1 MTKKLVLNSLFL
13 LLITAVFSAC
23 APTQTE
29 TEAEALQVS
38 GAWVR
43 PADIMSAAY
52 LQITNHGR
60 SAQQLVGV
68 DTAVAESAE
77 IHETQ
82 MDGDLMKMRPVEAVQ
97 IPAGETVQ
105 LKPGGEHIMLVGLT
119 APLVA
124 GDTIM
129 LTLTFDSGTRLEVEA
144 VVSLE
149 PVEGIDALTTA
160 SLLADA
166 DGIFVGQVTNPPITV
181 QAFSAPSTRPE
192 VATLSDLNGR
202 WRLIFFGYMHCPD
215 FCPLTLVDY
224 KNAKAAMG
232 EAAEEVEFVF
242 ISVDAD
248 RDTVELM
255 QPYMANFDPDFVGFS
270 ADDVTLTRIQPDYG
284 FYYERRLD
292 SGPEDVYTIDH
303 STRSYLLDREGV
315 LRATFAYDTD
325 PELIAAALQW
335 YLAHE

>member
-1 MTKKLVLNSLFL
+1 MTKKVLLHFL
-13 LLITAVFSAC
+13 LLLLLTAVFTAC
-23 APTQTE
+23 TPTLTE
-29 TEAEALQVS
+29 SESLQVS

-43 PADIMSAAY
+43 PADEMSAAY
-52 LQITNHGR
+52 LVITNNGR
-60 SAQQLVGV
+60 SAQQLVRV
-68 DTAVAESAE
+68 ETTAANTAE

-82 MDGDLMKMRPVEAVQ
+82 MDGDLMQMRPVEAVE
-97 IPAGETVQ
+97 ILAGETVQ
-105 LKPGGEHIMLVGLT
+105 LKPGGEHIMLMGLT

-129 LTLTFDSGTRLEVEA
+129 LTLTFDSGATLEVEA
-144 VVSLE
+144 MVSLE
-149 PVEGIDALTTA
+149 PVEGADALTTV

-166 DGIFVGQVTNPPITV
+166 EGVFVGQVTDPPIAV
-181 QAFSAPSTRPE
+181 QDFSAPSTRPD
-192 VATLSDLNGR
+192 VAALSDLNGR

-232 EAAEEVEFVF
+232 EAAKEVEFVF

-248 RDTVELM
+248 RDTIALM
-255 QPYMANFDPDFVGFS
+255 QPYLINFDPDFVGFS
-270 ADDVTLTRIQPDYG
+270 ANDKTLARIQPDYG

-292 SGPEDVYTIDH
+292 SGPEAVYTIDH

-325 PELIAAALQW
+325 PEMIAEALQW

>member
-1 MTKKLVLNSLFL
+1 MPKKLVLSFLFL
-13 LLITAVFSAC
+13 LLMTAIFAAC
-23 APTQTE
+23 APTQ

-43 PADIMSAAY
+43 PADVMSAAY
-52 LQITNHGR
+52 LQITNNGR

-68 DTAVAESAE
+68 ETAVAESAE

-119 APLVA
+119 TPLVA

-129 LTLTFDSGTRLEVEA
+129 LTLTFDSGATLEVEA

-149 PVEGIDALTTA
+149 PVEGTDALTAA

-166 DGIFVGQVTNPPITV
+166 EGVFVGQVAHPPLAV
-181 QAFSAPSTRPE
+181 QDFSALSTHPE
-192 VATLSDLNGR
+192 VAALSDLNGR

-248 RDTVELM
+248 RDTVALM
-255 QPYMANFDPDFVGFS
+255 QPYLANFDPDFVGFA
-270 ADDVTLTRIQPDYG
+270 ADDATLARIQPDYG
-284 FYYERRLD
+284 FYYERRLG
-292 SGPEDVYTIDH
+292 SGPEAVYTIDH

-325 PELIAAALQW
+325 PELMAAALQW

>member
-1 MTKKLVLNSLFL
+1 MTKKLVLSFLFL
-13 LLITAVFSAC
+13 LLTTAVFAAC
-23 APTQTE
+23 APTQ

-43 PADIMSAAY
+43 PADVMSAAY
-52 LQITNHGR
+52 LQITNNGR
-60 SAQQLVGV
+60 SPQQLVGV
-68 DTAVAESAE
+68 ETAVAESAE

-105 LKPGGEHIMLVGLT
+105 LKPGGEHIMLMGLS

-124 GDTIM
+124 SDTIM
-129 LTLTFDSGTRLEVEA
+129 LTLTFDSGATLEVEA

-149 PVEGIDALTTA
+149 PVEGTDALTTA
-160 SLLADA
+160 SLLAAA
-166 DGIFVGQVTNPPITV
+166 DGVFVGQVAHPPLAV
-181 QAFSAPSTRPE
+181 QDFSAPSTHPE
-192 VATLSDLNGR
+192 VAALSDLNGR

-248 RDTVELM
+248 RDTVALM
-255 QPYMANFDPDFVGFS
+255 QPYLANFDPDFVGFA
-270 ADDVTLTRIQPDYG
+270 ADDATLARIQPDYG
-284 FYYERRLD
+284 FYYERRLG
-292 SGPEDVYTIDH
+292 SGSQAVYTIDH

-325 PELIAAALQW
+325 PELMAAALQW

>member
-1 MTKKLVLNSLFL
+1 MPKKLVLSFLFL
-13 LLITAVFSAC
+13 LLMTAVFAAC
-23 APTQTE
+23 APTQ

-43 PADIMSAAY
+43 PADVMSAAY
-52 LQITNHGR
+52 LQITNNGR
-60 SAQQLVGV
+60 SPQQLVGV
-68 DTAVAESAE
+68 ETAVAESAE

-105 LKPGGEHIMLVGLT
+105 LKPGGEHIMLMGLS

-124 GDTIM
+124 SDTIM
-129 LTLTFDSGTRLEVEA
+129 LTLTFDSGATLEVEA

-149 PVEGIDALTTA
+149 PVEGTDALTTA
-160 SLLADA
+160 SLLAAA
-166 DGIFVGQVTNPPITV
+166 DGVFVGQVTNPPVRV
-181 QAFSAPSTRPE
+181 QDFSAPSTRPD
-192 VATLSDLNGR
+192 VAALSDLNGR

-224 KNAKAAMG
+224 KNAKAVMG
-232 EAAEEVEFVF
+232 EAAEEVNFVF

-248 RDTVELM
+248 RDTVALM
-255 QPYMANFDPDFVGFS
+255 QPYLANFDLDFVGFA
-270 ADDVTLTRIQPDYG
+270 ADDATLARIQPDYG
-284 FYYERRLD
+284 FYYERRLG
-292 SGPEDVYTIDH
+292 SGPEAVYTIDH

-325 PELIAAALQW
+325 PELMAAALQW